1 MQERIGPL
9 SDHEAGAPAQPGTP
23 LHIGLFDIMQVD
35 PVLQESPS
43 EMFARRLDDL
53 ALADELGYDIAF
65 CAERHFLA
73 AHVIPSATAWLA
85 AASQRATRLR
95 LGALGYTLPIRV
107 PVQLAEELA
116 MLDQLTNGRLE
127 VGFGLGHRV
136 EELVALGVDPEE
148 RVSIYQERL
157 ALLEALWSGGVVSFE
172 HDDTRLREVAIHP
185 LPAQSPYPPLWHA
198 GTEPLAAHWV
208 GSQGMGLA
216 VGFRPTEQ
224 LRPAVAAWHAGRNL
238 AGEELRETW
247 PARPTGAVALMR
259 HVYVAES
266 DEQAMREIRDD
277 LVRLGEL
284 NDANRQR
291 GLAERKAEAEVHAQ
305 ELIETE
311 VMIAGGPETVA
322 SAILKSRDL
331 LLLDLFLANVYAA
344 GVDKERI
351 RRTLRLLAGEVR
363 ERVNDAIAREGAAA
377 PA

>member
-1 MQERIGPL
+1 M
-9 SDHEAGAPAQPGTP
+9 SDHDAGAPAKPGRP

-35 PVLQESPS
+35 PVRQESPS
-43 EMFARRLDDL
+43 EMYARRLDDL

-73 AHVIPSATAWLA
+73 THVIPSATTWLA
-85 AASQRATRLR
+85 AAAQRAIRMR

-116 MLDQLTNGRLE
+116 MLDQLTHGRLE

-136 EELVALGVDPEE
+136 EELVALGVDPED

-172 HDDTRLREVAIHP
+172 HDDTRLRDVAIHP

-208 GSQGMGLA
+208 GSQGIGLA
-216 VGFRPTEQ
+216 VGFRPSEQ
-224 LRPAVAAWHAGRNL
+224 LRPAVAAWNAGRKL
-238 AGEELRETW
+238 AGEEVRETW
-247 PARPTGAVALMR
+247 SARPTGAVALMR

-277 LVRLGEL
+277 LIRLGEL

-305 ELIETE
+305 ELIDTE

-363 ERVNDAIAREGAAA
+363 ERINDAIAREGVAA